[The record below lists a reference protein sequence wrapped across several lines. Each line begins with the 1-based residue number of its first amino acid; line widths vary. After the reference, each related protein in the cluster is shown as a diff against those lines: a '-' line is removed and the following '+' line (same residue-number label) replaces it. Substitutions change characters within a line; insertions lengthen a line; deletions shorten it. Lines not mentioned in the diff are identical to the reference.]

1 MGKTFSRPFSHITP
15 FRANFSGITKN
26 SPTDNFSIGEF
37 ALKVIKKIRRGR
49 DSNSRYGFPYA
60 VFPGLCLKP
69 LGHLSKIGVRSDD
82 YLFIIAKK
90 EAEGKDFVEISV

>member
-1 MGKTFSRPFSHITP
+1 M
-15 FRANFSGITKN
+15 
-26 SPTDNFSIGEF
+26 
-37 ALKVIKKIRRGR
+37 RRGR